1 MGLFRTCAGGASQY
15 CVCSARPASERLP
28 RCSPPRSILRRSLL
42 PHCLW
47 CWALA
52 ARPLW
57 QRPCRQSATADRR
70 ESPPFFYLFFI
81 FFPYGRGH
89 VAKARPQIGGN
100 RHLFICMYI
109 YTCMYMYVCTYIH
122 IYTYIQIYI
131 CICVCV
137 CVCVYIYVHIHMY
150 IYNIYIYTYIYICTY
165 NIYIYIV
172 CIHTYMYLHIHT

>member
-109 YTCMYMYVCTYIH
+109 YTCLLGHMGRTLTFLFLLFIFADIGHAAVDRSHGTH
-122 IYTYIQIYI
+122 AHFFPDTQRNGT
-131 CICVCV
+131 CVCASKPQA
-137 CVCVYIYVHIHMY
+137 H
-150 IYNIYIYTYIYICTY
+150 
-165 NIYIYIV
+165 
-172 CIHTYMYLHIHT
+172 